1 MSSYSME
8 IFKKTTKHDRISKSR
23 TRSFSLLFT
32 LLIVDTLIHEIPDRE
47 GDVIVIYIIKIRGN
61 DELIS
66 IDREVDRWIRR
77 SGLVQDL
84 ASALSRARR
93 SNRSNFGLWNAS
105 RHYIIT
111 WNVMLHRYAMKQR
124 PVPRTRPCKMDRSRL

>member
-1 MSSYSME
+1 ME

-84 ASALSRARR
+84 ASALSRADIDPT
-93 SNRSNFGLWNAS
+93 SAFGMHRA
-105 RHYIIT
+105 II
-111 WNVMLHRYAMKQR
+111 
-124 PVPRTRPCKMDRSRL
+124 